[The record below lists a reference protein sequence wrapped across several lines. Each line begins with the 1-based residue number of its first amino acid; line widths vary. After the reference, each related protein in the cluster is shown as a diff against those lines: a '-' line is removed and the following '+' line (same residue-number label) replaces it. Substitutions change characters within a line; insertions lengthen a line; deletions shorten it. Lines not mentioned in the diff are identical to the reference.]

1 MTPLDPGEEPVK
13 IIYLVQ
19 RKPGT
24 NRDTFVRRWRQ
35 HGALGMSMARW
46 RNVKRYAHCDI
57 RGEVTSDG
65 RFVNSAFDGIGM
77 SQFRSMAHRADHA
90 ADTLAQ
96 QAMVADER
104 EAFAELVAKS
114 RLLVVERPAIARCE
128 VVAAKAVRLIE
139 WGTEM
144 DDEAMLETWEAYS
157 RQSVSGNDEVSR
169 HVLDMIFDNAGPD
182 SPLRCQAV
190 DELGFC
196 SGDALKRFA
205 AANDLTS
212 LTDGDGKQL
221 GTARVFA
228 TTEVVLYDKDYA
240 KPL

>member
-1 MTPLDPGEEPVK
+1 MTPLGTGEEPVK

-24 NRDTFVRRWRQ
+24 ERDAFVRRWRQ

-57 RGEVTSDG
+57 RGEVTGDG
-65 RFVNSAFDGIGM
+65 QVVESAFDGIGM
-77 SQFRSMAHRADHA
+77 SQFLSMAHRADHA
-90 ADTLAQ
+90 ADTVAQ
-96 QAMVADER
+96 GAMVADER

-114 RLLVVERPAIARCE
+114 RLLVLERLAIVKCE

-139 WGTEM
+139 WSTEM
-144 DDEAMLETWEAYS
+144 DDATLLEVWQNYS
-157 RQSVSGNDEVSR
+157 RQCIAGNDEVSR
-169 HVLDMIFDNAGPD
+169 HVLNVIFDNAGED

-196 SGDALKRFA
+196 FGEALRRFA
-205 AANDLTS
+205 EANDLTT
-212 LTDGDGKQL
+212 LVDADGTTL

-228 TTEVVLYDKDYA
+228 TTEVVLYDKEYA
-240 KPL
+240 RPL

>member
-1 MTPLDPGEEPVK
+1 MTPLDSGEEPIKV
-13 IIYLVQ
+13 IYLVQ

-24 NRDTFVRRWRQ
+24 ERDAFVRRWRQ

-65 RFVNSAFDGIGM
+65 QFVDSAFDGIGM
-77 SQFRSMAHRADHA
+77 SLFRSMAHRADHA
-90 ADTLAQ
+90 ADTVAQ
-96 QAMVADER
+96 EAMVADER

-114 RLLVVERPAIARCE
+114 RLLVLERPAISRCE
-128 VVAAKAVRLIE
+128 AVAAKAVRLIE
-139 WGTEM
+139 WNTRM
-144 DDEAMLETWEAYS
+144 DDATMLEVWQNYS
-157 RQSVSGNDEVSR
+157 RRSVAGHEEISR
-169 HVLDMIFDNAGPD
+169 HVFDLIFDNAGED

-196 SGDALKRFA
+196 SSGALKRFA
-205 AANDLTS
+205 AANDLTA
-212 LTDGDGKQL
+212 LTDADGRQL

-228 TTEVVLYDKDYA
+228 TSEVVLYDKDYS